1 MKHSLKWF
9 AILNNF
15 RWYDISMKTNK
26 KISKCN
32 SRKIFDCTMQF
43 IVSKMNCSMEWDVMY
58 YPAQYPTCT
67 SKLEL
72 KKYIKLRKSV
82 FYGKFENE
90 IGHCFAKKC
99 QHNYT
104 IAHLRMDY
112 DKELLYKY
120 FMNPAQE
127 NTTLLI
133 FTKKNEMVGSIYIF

>member
-1 MKHSLKWF
+1 ME
-9 AILNNF
+9 
-15 RWYDISMKTNK
+15 
-26 KISKCN
+26 
-32 SRKIFDCTMQF
+32 F

-58 YPAQYPTCT
+58 YPAQYSTCT

-112 DKELLYKY
+112 DKEL
-120 FMNPAQE
+120 FI
-127 NTTLLI
+127 NT
-133 FTKKNEMVGSIYIF
+133 S